1 MKHLLVLRFSSMG
14 DVAMMI
20 PSLRCLVKSYPNLKI
35 TVVSKKTFKPFFK
48 EFQNCNFFEVD
59 FKNKH
64 KGIRGLLD
72 LFKELKKLKPT
83 HIADLHSV
91 LRTHFLRILFR
102 LSFYRVK
109 KLEKLRKEKK
119 KLFRAK
125 NKVLKPLVPT
135 QYRYA
140 EVFCKLGFNI
150 DLTNHHFPLPKVLS
164 NQSQQFINSLD
175 STKKLIGVAPFASYV
190 GKIYPLDL
198 MQKVVAFLQQD
209 NNIFLFGNG
218 DYETEKLKVWEKA
231 FPNVLGCYNLN
242 SLDLELEIISN
253 LDVMI
258 SMDSANGHIAA
269 NYNIAVVS
277 LWGLT
282 HPFAGYAPFM
292 SKNENMLVSDNEKYP
307 LIPTSAYGNKTP
319 RNYEDVMRTIDV
331 NDVILAVN
339 KLIKP

>member
-20 PSLRCLVKSYPNLKI
+20 PSLRCLIKSYPDLKI
-35 TVVSKKTFKPFFK
+35 TIVSKKRFKPFFK
-48 EFQNCNFFEVD
+48 EFENCNFFEVD
-59 FKNKH
+59 FKNKYN
-64 KGIRGLLD
+64 GISGLLD

-91 LRTHFLRILFR
+91 LRTHFLRMLFR

-150 DLTNHHFPLPKVLS
+150 DLTNHQFPLPKGLS
-164 NQSQQFINSLD
+164 NQSQQFIDSLD
-175 STKKLIGVAPFASYV
+175 SRKKLIGIAPFASYV

-209 NNIFLFGNG
+209 NNIFLFGHG

-258 SMDSANGHIAA
+258 SMDSANGHIA
-269 NYNIAVVS
+269 S
-277 LWGLT
+277 LFGIDVITIWGAT
-282 HPFAGYAPFM
+282 HPNSGYGPLNQP
-292 SKNENMLVSDNEKYP
+292 KENSIVPDLNKFPDLPVT
-307 LIPTSAYGNKTP
+307 IYGSNCPADYVEAINTIKCERILERLNK
-319 RNYEDVMRTIDV
+319 I
-331 NDVILAVN
+331 I
-339 KLIKP
+339 